1 MKTLKTCAAIAAMMF
16 LAGCAHTIN
25 TTPPLNTISA
35 EGVTKSDKV
44 VGLYISKEQRALLVT
59 TPGGGGDKV
68 RYTPYADAEPAFNQM
83 LSNLYTKVVALTS
96 PNDKAELDSNKIAY
110 VFMPTITTTS
120 KSSSALTW
128 PPTNFTVTLDC
139 KATDA
144 GGAALWNTKVTGSG
158 DAVFDEFKHDFGLS
172 ARRAGKDAFNKLQK
186 EIASA
191 PALK

>member
-110 VFMPTITTTS
+110 VFMPTTTTTS

-144 GGAALWNTKVTGSG
+144 GGAALWNTK
-158 DAVFDEFKHDFGLS
+158 E
-172 ARRAGKDAFNKLQK
+172 
-186 EIASA
+186 
-191 PALK
+191 

>member
-1 MKTLKTCAAIAAMMF
+1 MKTLTNFAAIAAMMF

-35 EGVTKSDKV
+35 DGIAKSDKV

-68 RYTPYADAEPAFNQM
+68 RYSPYADAEPAFNHM
-83 LSNLYTKVVALTS
+83 LSNLYAKVVALAS
-96 PNDKAELDSNKIAY
+96 LDDKAAWEANKIAY
-110 VFMPTITTTS
+110 VFTPTITTTS
-120 KSSSALTW
+120 KSSSAFTW

-144 GGAALWNTKVTGSG
+144 SGTSVWNSKVTGTG
-158 DAVFDEFKHDFGLS
+158 EAVFDEFKHDFGLA
-172 ARRAGKDAFNKLQK
+172 ARRASKDAFNQLQK
-186 EIASA
+186 EIAST